1 LRLSPPLRVFNAGSE
16 IYLTFCGGFVVKQ
29 GAWMALTVGLVIAVP
44 ALAAGQDKAAEIKKD
59 LQKFAGSWVVIKA
72 DKDGQADKFYLGAK
86 SAIDGNKFRLTHG
99 DEIVDGTFELDP
111 TKNPRTMK
119 TTYTSGPNK
128 GKSRIGI
135 YKFEGDTFT
144 ICYSDFGKNEPPK
157 DFATK
162 PGGREIVIVSK
173 RDKS

>member
-1 LRLSPPLRVFNAGSE
+1 MSEAMRRAPVKDLGDCVGSILE
-16 IYLTFCGGFVVKQ
+16 ALIVKQ
-29 GAWMALTVGLVIAVP
+29 LFGTIFAVSLMATCSGVGLA
-44 ALAAGQDKAAEIKKD
+44 QDKQDEIQKD
-59 LQKFAGSWVVIKA
+59 LQKFAGPWVVIKA
-72 DKDGQADKFYLGAK
+72 DKEGQADKFYLGAK
-86 SAIDGNKFRLTHG
+86 SAIEGNKFRLTHG
-99 DEIVDGTFELDP
+99 DEIVEGTFELDP

-119 TTYTSGPNK
+119 ATYTAGPNK

-162 PGGREIVIVSK
+162 SGSREIVIVSK
-173 RDKS
+173 RDKP

>member
-1 LRLSPPLRVFNAGSE
+1 LRLSRSPLIFNAASE
-16 IYLTFCGGFVVKQ
+16 IHLTYSGGSIVKQ
-29 GAWMALTVGLVIAVP
+29 RARIALTVGLIIAVP

-99 DEIVDGTFELDP
+99 DEVVEGTFELDP

-119 TTYTSGPNK
+119 ATYTAGPNK
-128 GKSRIGI
+128 GKSRTGI
-135 YKFEGDTFT
+135 YQFEGDTFT

-157 DFATK
+157 DFAAK
-162 PGGREIVIVSK
+162 PGSREIVIVSK
-173 RDKS
+173 RDKP